1 MKKENDYQQEAVNEI
16 YEYAAN
22 LLVKEKKS
30 AIESK
35 NALIAEGLDK
45 ESASVVV
52 TKLERQI
59 KDIKKVVA
67 NKGKDVLYGALWCIG
82 GIVATV
88 ADFS

>member
-1 MKKENDYQQEAVNEI
+1 MEKENDYQQEAVSEI

-30 AIESK
+30 TTESK
-35 NALIAEGLDK
+35 NALIAEGLDEK
-45 ESASVVV
+45 SAFVVV
-52 TKLERQI
+52 SKLEKQI

-67 NKGKDVLYGALWCIG
+67 NKGMLYSALWCIG
-82 GIVATV
+82 GIVVTV